1 MEQEFKGMA
10 MGEGEDGEGLR
21 RSAYHIELGLQ
32 LQQLGLGRHE
42 VGDRL
47 MASMRA

>member
-1 MEQEFKGMA
+1 
-10 MGEGEDGEGLR
+10 
-21 RSAYHIELGLQ
+21 LGLQ

-47 MASMRA
+47 VASMRA